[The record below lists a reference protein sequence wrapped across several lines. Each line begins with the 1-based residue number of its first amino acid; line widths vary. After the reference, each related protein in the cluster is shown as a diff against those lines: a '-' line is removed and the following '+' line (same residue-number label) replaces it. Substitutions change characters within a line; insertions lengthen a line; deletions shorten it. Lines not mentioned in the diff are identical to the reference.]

1 MSPHAL
7 STKGHDA
14 GCSAAGLLT
23 GLRCDGAWRGP
34 VNECVRV
41 EIKPYLI
48 SIQEMNT
55 HEQVQRGNNRAS

>member
-14 GCSAAGLLT
+14 GCSAAVVLA
-23 GLRCDGAWRGP
+23 GLRCDGAWRSP
-34 VNECVRV
+34 VNECARA
-41 EIKPYLI
+41 EIKPYLMP
-48 SIQEMNT
+48 IQGMNT